1 MDLPAS
7 NCRFDLRGFV
17 LSSLVWCYIP
27 HAARYR
33 CLMGW
38 LKVSGLEFARASL
51 PTMAIP
57 GPAVVVTTVRLH
69 PLTMVVIHSLYA
81 RLVDCT
87 REATVE
93 TPFRQVAASRLL
105 SVHAPTLLVV
115 IAWHVLG
122 GVVDLVVGGGRVCTL
137 WLAMEA
143 PPLGD
148 L

>member
-7 NCRFDLRGFV
+7 NCRFDLRDFV
-17 LSSLVWCYIP
+17 LSFLVWCYIP
-27 HAARYR
+27 HAVRYR
-33 CLMGW
+33 CLTDC
-38 LKVSGLEFARASL
+38 LRVSDLDSAQASL

-57 GPAVVVTTVRLH
+57 GPAALVTTVRPH
-69 PLTMVVIHSLYA
+69 PLTMVVVRSLYA
-81 RLVDCT
+81 RLVDYT

-93 TPFRQVAASRLL
+93 TPCHQVAASRLL

-122 GVVDLVVGGGRVCTL
+122 GVVDLVVGGGRACTL
-137 WLAMEA
+137 WPAMEA
-143 PPLGD
+143 HPLGD